1 MKPLNHLPVT
11 WRVSGA
17 CCTLIQ
23 FVIKSRVKSRGAQAH
38 RLLSRD
44 KKVRRSLVATMPRA
58 KSGQCLQP
66 GYPLWIT
73 ASEWNARWRPEEPFE
88 EEFQEQPLH
97 SARRM
102 LMNYFV
108 FYPAEIAD
116 WVPESDRT
124 TWYLNTTG
132 SLTLLHLRDKV
143 ETYMCSTSTQR
154 GSEDWMRELFTET
167 WTGADVSGAPQG
179 RRSSIIISE
188 VPDTNDED
196 DDNDD
201 DDIDDVQHAVASGDD
216 VDLSAIDDDNPPV
229 DKMNEVKSGAEP
241 GTSSNM
247 DVDDLVQ
254 QYGELGEMIAKRQEK
269 VQTLDEK
276 AKAIEN
282 DLRPQFN
289 VGIVLNE
296 DLRQAYLGKG
306 DGRSGGGNGNS
317 DDSNGAL
324 NPVQAA
330 AAAVATETDDDA
342 TLANK
347 LAQRAITLGLANVEA
362 VVKAADGSAAV
373 ADEVNLNG
381 KMLETV
387 KVADGSAAV
396 AHTSN
401 PHGKNKMTA
410 AQAMVAEKHERHANS
425 DSDDDWTAPAAA
437 QHEAKVGHKRTMDAL
452 RVGNRVGNEEMSD
465 STIAMVILAKDS
477 TAPGLGAEPSDP
489 NGDRS
494 VVWLQ
499 NHHLAV
505 NVGESTSKW
514 RVFVMEHGESS
525 FCAKEIFAGL
535 GLLRPGASPML
546 LASAPICRYKEA
558 LSRNG
563 KAGIPGDE
571 IDLMLA
577 TTWTGQM
584 RGHAMM
590 SSVIRGIN
598 EVVTLKSVG
607 SHPYVVLTFLQCF
620 THSATFYKDEAWL
633 LDNYPHLVSLL
644 HQPAAIVMAHDG
656 TETHACHHGKAYYR
670 LLLAQVE
677 DMAPGTKDQIF
688 TKGKGALL
696 QKVNSL
702 IKDEKECHANEA
714 SMLFD
719 HDAEGRPIVSFKLLA
734 KMQWATDVFKEES
747 GYQGSVSASMPV
759 QQSSQGSA
767 AAPSKFGHRPAA
779 SSPAP
784 GARSP
789 AVASTSKSSIKSS
802 SGSMSTQAGALSQV
816 SIVRKKSGS
825 SRAAKK
831 RGLSSLA
838 PLQPP
843 RACNDGG
850 EDDGEH
856 EGDDSSLVASVA
868 SWIESFQG
876 SPTQSEDVSEV
887 LKRTKETADARFAKT
902 KDAGLVSQYIT
913 QRTSWLVNGPWAKKL
928 TEMVMKSLRAVT
940 LDELRTIELSAQ
952 SYYEDL
958 VSALNVLTSTNQKF
972 NPDYNPRGAQKNTL
986 EKNYTAVKHA
996 LAKAKTRL
1004 NDEQAESRKRS
1015 RGATPPLPLPLV
1027 PLLQSAVPTDAL
1039 VQAITQITQVA
1050 QTAIAEGAKKSRTEA
1065 PSGMDGKVRE
1075 LEMKLEMNQKLS
1087 EQNRQHGE
1095 HMEQLQKELEKGRI
1109 ELARLDARQK
1119 AQAEMKDELKES
1131 QKAHFDSSTRA
1142 SCFQGAMMMQ
1152 YAGLGATSGTMSH
1165 SGMGAQQGMAALLG
1179 FPQSAQPLSLG
1190 FSQSTSGPS
1199 MQPSPKPSPNRFPQ
1213 LQHKGPNETSSMP
1226 IQHNLT
1232 PDVALAVQCLMEEVE
1247 KTIRACLLTQ
1257 NYDGPAKLQKGT
1269 NVIKELVQKIA
1280 GLNDEL
1286 TEHIKRREFLDC
1298 DKTKQE
1304 LDKTMLLL
1312 DAQMVELRE
1321 MLHQLHQIL

>member
-1 MKPLNHLPVT
+1 MT
-11 WRVSGA
+11 
-17 CCTLIQ
+17 T
-23 FVIKSRVKSRGAQAH
+23 
-38 RLLSRD
+38 
-44 KKVRRSLVATMPRA
+44 
-58 KSGQCLQP
+58 
-66 GYPLWIT
+66 
-73 ASEWNARWRPEEPFE
+73 SEFNARWRPEEPFE

-108 FYPAEIAD
+108 IYPLEIVD
-116 WVPESDRT
+116 WAPESDRT

-143 ETYMCSTSTQR
+143 KTYMEATSTQR

-167 WTGADVSGAPQG
+167 WTGADVSGAAEG

-188 VPDTNDED
+188 VPDTDDED

-276 AKAIEN
+276 AKALEN

-289 VGIVLNE
+289 VGIVVNP
-296 DLRQAYLGKG
+296 DLRRAYLGEG

-381 KMLETV
+381 KMPETV

-437 QHEAKVGHKRTMDAL
+437 QHEATVGHKRTMDAL

-505 NVGESTSKW
+505 NVADSTSKW

-525 FCAKEIFAGL
+525 FCAKEIIAGL

-577 TTWTGQM
+577 TTWAGQM

-620 THSATFYKDEAWL
+620 THSATFDKDEAWL

-644 HQPAAIVMAHDG
+644 HRPAAIVMAHDG
-656 TETHACHHGKAYYR
+656 TEPQACHHGKAYYR

-688 TKGKGALL
+688 TKGKGVLL
-696 QKVNSL
+696 QKVNRL
-702 IKDEKECHANEA
+702 IKDVKEGHANEA
-714 SMLFD
+714 RMLFE
-719 HDAEGRPIVSFKLLA
+719 HDAEGRPIVSFNMLA

-759 QQSSQGSA
+759 QPLRQATQSSQRSSNNA
-767 AAPSKFGHRPAA
+767 AAPSKSGHRPAA

-784 GARSP
+784 DARSP
-789 AVASTSKSSIKSS
+789 AVTSISKSSLKSS

-816 SIVRKKSGS
+816 PSARKKP
-825 SRAAKK
+825 ANK
-831 RGLSSLA
+831 RGPSSLA
-838 PLQPP
+838 TLRPQ

-850 EDDGEH
+850 GDNGEH
-856 EGDDSSLVASVA
+856 EGDDSSLVASL
-868 SWIESFQG
+868 IESLQG
-876 SPTQSEDVSEV
+876 SPTQSEDISDV
-887 LKRTKETADARFAKT
+887 LKRTKETADSKFAKT
-902 KDAGLVSQYIT
+902 KDAGVASQYIT
-913 QRTSWLVNGPWAKKL
+913 QRTSWLVNGSWTKKL
-928 TEMVMKSLRAVT
+928 KEMEMKALRVVT
-940 LDELRTIELSAQ
+940 LDELRTVELSAQ
-952 SYYEDL
+952 SFYEDL
-958 VSALNVLTSTNQKF
+958 VSALNVLTSMNQKF
-972 NPDYNPRGAQKNTL
+972 NPDYTPRATQRTTL
-986 EKNYTAVKHA
+986 ESIYTAVKHT

-1015 RGATPPLPLPLV
+1015 RGATPPLPLTLLPLQ
-1027 PLLQSAVPTDAL
+1027 QSAVPTDAL
-1039 VQAITQITQVA
+1039 VQAITQITQAA
-1050 QTAIAEGAKKSRTEA
+1050 QTAVAEGAKRSRTEA

-1131 QKAHFDSSTRA
+1131 QKAHFDSSNRA

-1152 YAGLGATSGTMSH
+1152 YAGLGAPSGTTSH
-1165 SGMGAQQGMAALLG
+1165 TGMGAQQGMAALLG

-1199 MQPSPKPSPNRFPQ
+1199 MQPSPNRFPQ

-1247 KTIRACLLTQ
+1247 KTIQVCLQTQ

-1269 NVIKELVQKIA
+1269 RVIKELVQKIA

-1286 TEHIKRREFLDC
+1286 TEQIKRKEFLDC
-1298 DKTKQE
+1298 NTTKQE
-1304 LDKTMLLL
+1304 LEKTMLLL

-1321 MLHQLHQIL
+1321 MLHQLHQLLF

>member
-1 MKPLNHLPVT
+1 M
-11 WRVSGA
+11 
-17 CCTLIQ
+17 I
-23 FVIKSRVKSRGAQAH
+23 
-38 RLLSRD
+38 
-44 KKVRRSLVATMPRA
+44 
-58 KSGQCLQP
+58 
-66 GYPLWIT
+66 
-73 ASEWNARWRPEEPFE
+73 
-88 EEFQEQPLH
+88 
-97 SARRM
+97 
-102 LMNYFV
+102 MNYFV
-108 FYPAEIAD
+108 YYHSEIAD

-167 WTGADVSGAPQG
+167 WTGADVSGAAEG
-179 RRSSIIISE
+179 RRSSIVISE
-188 VPDTNDED
+188 VPDTDDED

-289 VGIVLNE
+289 VGIVVNP
-296 DLRQAYLGKG
+296 DLRQAYLGEG

-437 QHEAKVGHKRTMDAL
+437 QHEATVGHKRTMDAL

-505 NVGESTSKW
+505 NVAESTSKW

-525 FCAKEIFAGL
+525 FCAKEIIAGL

-577 TTWTGQM
+577 TTCAGQM

-620 THSATFYKDEAWL
+620 THSATFDKDEAWL

-644 HQPAAIVMAHDG
+644 YKPAAIVMAHDG
-656 TETHACHHGKAYYR
+656 MEKRR
-670 LLLAQVE
+670 LLLANVE

-688 TKGKGALL
+688 TKGKGVLL
-696 QKVNSL
+696 QKVNHF
-702 IKDEKECHANEA
+702 IKEEKQNRDK
-714 SMLFD
+714 SSILFD
-719 HDAEGRPIVSFKLLA
+719 HDACGRPIVSFEQLG
-734 KMQWATDVFKEES
+734 KMRWASDVFKEES
-747 GYQGSVSASMPV
+747 GYQGSGTASTKPAQLQDV
-759 QQSSQGSA
+759 LASQGSSRSAGARARTTAQAHTQPTGPKNA
-767 AAPSKFGHRPAA
+767 AAPS
-779 SSPAP
+779 
-784 GARSP
+784 
-789 AVASTSKSSIKSS
+789 TS
-802 SGSMSTQAGALSQV
+802 A
-816 SIVRKKSGS
+816 
-825 SRAAKK
+825 
-831 RGLSSLA
+831 
-838 PLQPP
+838 
-843 RACNDGG
+843 
-850 EDDGEH
+850 
-856 EGDDSSLVASVA
+856 
-868 SWIESFQG
+868 W
-876 SPTQSEDVSEV
+876 
-887 LKRTKETADARFAKT
+887 
-902 KDAGLVSQYIT
+902 
-913 QRTSWLVNGPWAKKL
+913 
-928 TEMVMKSLRAVT
+928 
-940 LDELRTIELSAQ
+940 
-952 SYYEDL
+952 
-958 VSALNVLTSTNQKF
+958 
-972 NPDYNPRGAQKNTL
+972 
-986 EKNYTAVKHA
+986 
-996 LAKAKTRL
+996 
-1004 NDEQAESRKRS
+1004 
-1015 RGATPPLPLPLV
+1015 
-1027 PLLQSAVPTDAL
+1027 
-1039 VQAITQITQVA
+1039 
-1050 QTAIAEGAKKSRTEA
+1050 
-1065 PSGMDGKVRE
+1065 
-1075 LEMKLEMNQKLS
+1075 S
-1087 EQNRQHGE
+1087 EQSQACKDLLCEERRVTVFHE
-1095 HMEQLQKELEKGRI
+1095 EQ
-1109 ELARLDARQK
+1109 
-1119 AQAEMKDELKES
+1119 
-1131 QKAHFDSSTRA
+1131 
-1142 SCFQGAMMMQ
+1142 
-1152 YAGLGATSGTMSH
+1152 
-1165 SGMGAQQGMAALLG
+1165 
-1179 FPQSAQPLSLG
+1179 
-1190 FSQSTSGPS
+1190 
-1199 MQPSPKPSPNRFPQ
+1199 SP
-1213 LQHKGPNETSSMP
+1213 
-1226 IQHNLT
+1226 
-1232 PDVALAVQCLMEEVE
+1232 
-1247 KTIRACLLTQ
+1247 
-1257 NYDGPAKLQKGT
+1257 Y
-1269 NVIKELVQKIA
+1269 
-1280 GLNDEL
+1280 
-1286 TEHIKRREFLDC
+1286 
-1298 DKTKQE
+1298 
-1304 LDKTMLLL
+1304 
-1312 DAQMVELRE
+1312 
-1321 MLHQLHQIL
+1321 